1 MKKVLVIV
9 SLVLSV
15 CSCTTA
21 QTPKFLIAGSGSD
34 SIAVLDRE
42 TKTVEWAY
50 AIPKGGECNC
60 AVVTKEGNVLFSYS
74 KGARLVDFEGNTI
87 WDFPKEEEDQ
97 EIQTA
102 IQTADGGYMLA
113 ACGFPAK
120 FIFLNSKGEKTN
132 ETEFDTK
139 IPGRHSQF
147 RQVRFSK
154 YGTILIPF
162 MGNGHVF
169 EIDPDGVV
177 LNQFRAGGGLFSLEE
192 LSDGNL
198 LVSGGSGVAEF
209 DRNTGTKVAQIVKDS
224 LPGVKFAFPTQSQRL
239 PNGHTVL
246 SNWQGHEQNPNQASL
261 VELDAEGREVW
272 LFDGCSTVKF
282 ISSVYY
288 FEN

>member
-1 MKKVLVIV
+1 MKRIFLIILSLLV
-9 SLVLSV
+9 V

-21 QTPKFLIAGSGSD
+21 KSPKFLIAGSGSD

-42 TKTVEWAY
+42 TKTIEWSI
-50 AIPKGGECNC
+50 AIPEGGECNS
-60 AVVTKEGNVLFSYS
+60 AMVTAENNVLFSYS
-74 KGARLVDFEGNTI
+74 KGARLVDFNGNTI
-87 WDFPKEEEDQ
+87 WDFPKEEENQ

-120 FIFLNSKGEKTN
+120 FIFLNSKGEKLS
-132 ETEFDTK
+132 ETQFDTK
-139 IPGRHSQF
+139 IRGRHSQF

-162 MGNGHVF
+162 MGNGYVF
-169 EIDPDGVV
+169 EIDHDGVV

-209 DRNTGTKVAQIVKDS
+209 DRNTGTKLNQIVRDS
-224 LPGVKFAFPTQSQRL
+224 LPGVKFSYPTQSQRL
-239 PNGHTVL
+239 PNGHTIL
-246 SNWQGHEQNPNQASL
+246 SNWQGHDQNPNQAAL
-261 VELDAEGREVW
+261 VELDSNGQEVW
-272 LFDGCSTVKF
+272 VYEGCPTVKF

-288 FEN
+288 FEK